1 MSLLTDKVFFNA
13 LMSNQSLVLKV
24 GSRIENTSIPV
35 PDDQLDNEP
44 VPYIIITFDG
54 LMNDE
59 STKDSSFEGD
69 NDKVQISIEVTANDR
84 EELGD
89 LTTEIRRTIISYFE
103 SDDHEKDDYDLI
115 PDDYDFSASNVVYDP
130 TKPCFTQTLTYRCD
144 TKP

>member
-1 MSLLTDKVFFNA
+1 MSLITDKVFFNA

-84 EELGD
+84 E
-89 LTTEIRRTIISYFE
+89 
-103 SDDHEKDDYDLI
+103 
-115 PDDYDFSASNVVYDP
+115 
-130 TKPCFTQTLTYRCD
+130 
-144 TKP
+144 

>member
-1 MSLLTDKVFFNA
+1 M
-13 LMSNQSLVLKV
+13 LKV

-59 STKDSSFEGD
+59 NTKDSSFEGD

-115 PDDYDFSASNVVYDP
+115 PEDYDFSASNVVYDT

>member
-1 MSLLTDKVFFNA
+1 MSLITDKVFFNA

-115 PDDYDFSASNVVYDP
+115 PEDYDFSASNVVYDS

>member
-1 MSLLTDKVFFNA
+1 MSLITDKVYFNA

-69 NDKVQISIEVTANDR
+69 NDKVQISIHVTANDR

-115 PDDYDFSASNVVYDP
+115 PEDYDFSASNVVYNP
-130 TKPCFTQTLTYRCD
+130 TKPCFIQTLTYRCD